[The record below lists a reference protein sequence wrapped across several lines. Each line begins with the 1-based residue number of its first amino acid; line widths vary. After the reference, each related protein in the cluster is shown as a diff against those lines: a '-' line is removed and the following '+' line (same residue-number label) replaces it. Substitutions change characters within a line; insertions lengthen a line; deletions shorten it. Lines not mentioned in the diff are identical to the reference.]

1 MNIIHSIVNPLA
13 SLVTGSSVAT
23 SKANDASSGS
33 GSGGSAAAPSNSLDA
48 NSFITLLT
56 TELQAQDPLNPLDPT
71 QFVDQLTSLNSL
83 QQLIQIRQDLDSLNG
98 GAATGTSGTSG
109 TGATTGAPASATS
122 GNATG
127 VTHANAIS
135 RIAAALQSP
144 AASGPGVNA
153 LSSMQSLL
161 NNSIATSQSAAAALY
176 SKLGIQSKLF

>member
-13 SLVTGSSVAT
+13 SLVTGSSFAT
-23 SKANDASSGS
+23 SKANDASAGS
-33 GSGGSAAAPSNSLDA
+33 NAGSSAAAPSNSLNA

-98 GAATGTSGTSG
+98 GATTGTAGGASGTAAAATGNAL
-109 TGATTGAPASATS
+109 GAY
-122 GNATG
+122 
-127 VTHANAIS
+127 VANAIS
-135 RIAAALQSP
+135 KKARASQSP
-144 AASGPGVNA
+144 MAAGASVNA
-153 LSSMQSLL
+153 LSSVQSLL

-176 SKLGIQSKLF
+176 SKLGAQSKLF